1 MTPRRLR
8 SAAALCAVA
17 TAAMAQPAA
26 AQTTVRTELHMVAAP
41 SEMPV
46 GETLT
51 AAKGEPVLV
60 SYAQSPRA
68 VRLDA
73 DVVVGKLVSGN
84 TLKAGDILFGRYDD
98 GQWTYCAIDRLDSG
112 GELVSE
118 AIVGIFTAGLSLL
131 DGPARYVECLHDADG
146 DGVFDSAWTGGET
159 QTENAFLAYTLAR
172 QSISG
177 PTPYTRID
185 YKDGPAMPVRVDWS
199 KRRKSGSIV
208 FTVNIGDLDMHT
220 KTVPV
225 PAPGGDSQTVT
236 ILGAELEIL
245 GYDADAQTLR
255 YRVNDNTARQYILV
269 PASLTTTTTYVT
281 Y

>member
-8 SAAALCAVA
+8 SAAALCTIAIAA
-17 TAAMAQPAA
+17 TAQTAA
-26 AQTTVRTELHMVAAP
+26 AQTTVRTELHMIAAP
-41 SEMPV
+41 SEVPV

-60 SYAQSPRA
+60 TFAQSPRA

-73 DVVVGKLVSGN
+73 DVVVGKLASGN
-84 TLKAGDILFGRYDD
+84 TLKAGDVLFGRYDD
-98 GQWTYCAIDRLDSG
+98 GQWTYCAIDRLDGG
-112 GELVSE
+112 GEFVNE
-118 AIVGIFTAGLSLL
+118 AIVGIFTGGLSLL

-159 QTENAFLAYTLAR
+159 QTENAFLAYTLTR

-177 PTPYTRID
+177 PTPYSRID
-185 YKDGPAMPVRVDWS
+185 YTDGPAMVVRVDWS
-199 KRRKSGSIV
+199 KRRKSGSIA
-208 FTVNIGDLDMHT
+208 FTVDIGDLDLQT

-225 PAPGGDSQTVT
+225 PAPGGDSQTLS

-245 GYDADAQTLR
+245 GYDADAETLSF
-255 YRVNDNTARQYILV
+255 RVNDNTARQYLLV